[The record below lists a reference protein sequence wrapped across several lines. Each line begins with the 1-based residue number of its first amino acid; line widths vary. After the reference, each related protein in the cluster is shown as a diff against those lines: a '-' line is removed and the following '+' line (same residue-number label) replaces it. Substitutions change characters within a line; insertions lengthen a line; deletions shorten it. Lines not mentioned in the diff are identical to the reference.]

1 MDFIRTLT
9 QVKIEK
15 MSYEAQLNEYA
26 LNKSILSKTI
36 QKPLDYIK
44 TASHPCGSYNNNSL
58 KVLNKLGIKLAFKD
72 SMLVE
77 KEKKMKKSTTQ
88 ILK

>member
-1 MDFIRTLT
+1 
-9 QVKIEK
+9 

-77 KEKKMKKSTTQ
+77 KEKKMKKINNSNLE
-88 ILK
+88 IARVDPFDIIKRN